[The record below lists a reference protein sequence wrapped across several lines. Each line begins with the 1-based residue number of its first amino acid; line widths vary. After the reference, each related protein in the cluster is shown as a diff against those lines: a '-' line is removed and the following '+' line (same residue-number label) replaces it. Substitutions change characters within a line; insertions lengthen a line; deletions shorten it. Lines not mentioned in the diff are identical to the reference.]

1 MNLTASE
8 LKTLILNRVKLS
20 STDLK
25 DVADSFSK
33 LYCDFQDDVI
43 DRVAVEPVPATPYTW
58 IDPPTGRSRGVL
70 LFFHGGG
77 YTMGSTLDHL
87 QLVASLVDQSGV
99 SVLGIDYRLCPE
111 HQFPAA
117 LDDGEEAYRWL
128 LSNHPFPKAIG
139 VSGISAGALL
149 ATQLIYRCQ
158 ETNHPLPTLAVIM
171 SGPRDLDFNSASCSY
186 NIDRDFVG
194 PERLRNI
201 RHYYL
206 PEKVDRDSAVLYPAK
221 QIYQSY
227 PRTLFQAGDHEVLL
241 DDSIDF
247 YQRLRTQGHD
257 VSLQV
262 IPGLLHCGQMFS
274 HVFPAGQVAI
284 EQAARFIRDGL
295 SIEQPQ

>member
-1 MNLTASE
+1 MNFTAAE
-8 LKTLILNRVKLS
+8 LKSLILDRVKLS
-20 STDLK
+20 STELK
-25 DVADSFSK
+25 EVAASFSK
-33 LYCDFQDDVI
+33 LYCDYQDDAVR
-43 DRVAVEPVPATPYTW
+43 RVSVESVPRTAYTW
-58 IDPPTGRSRGVL
+58 VDPPTGRTTGVL

-77 YTMGSTLDHL
+77 YTMGSTADHM
-87 QLVASLVDQSGV
+87 QLIASLVHQSGI
-99 SVLGIDYRLCPE
+99 SVLGIDYRLCPKNR
-111 HQFPAA
+111 FPAA

-128 LSNHPFPKAIG
+128 LSNHPCRQGIG
-139 VSGISAGALL
+139 VSGISAGAFL

-158 ETNHPLPTLAVIM
+158 ETNLPLPTLAVIM

-206 PEKVDRDSAVLYPAK
+206 PEKVDRNSAVLYPAK
-221 QIYQSY
+221 QIYKSY

-274 HVFPAGQVAI
+274 RVFPAGQFAI
-284 EQAARFIRDGL
+284 EQAARFIQDGL